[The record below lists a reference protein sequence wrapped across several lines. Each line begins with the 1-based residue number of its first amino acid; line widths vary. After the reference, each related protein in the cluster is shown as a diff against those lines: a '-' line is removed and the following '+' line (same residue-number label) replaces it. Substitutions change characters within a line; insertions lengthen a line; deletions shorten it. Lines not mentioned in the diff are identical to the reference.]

1 MGNMV
6 YIKMDQK
13 IINFGDTE
21 IEKQKLHQHKSLIP
35 ISNTDI
41 NKIVVKRTLNIL
53 LFTKMVEKLDLY
65 VYCFKK

>member
-21 IEKQKLHQHKSLIP
+21 IEKQIFHQHKSLIS

>member
-21 IEKQKLHQHKSLIP
+21 IEKQKLHQPKSLIS

>member
-21 IEKQKLHQHKSLIP
+21 NEKQKLHQHKSLIS